1 MKRASVLLSLAA
13 VLGLGWSV
21 RGTDPPSWLCRALDR
36 QPPAV
41 TLVVQEMAPETV
53 SVTVEVEDRCPIATV
68 VVSADGV
75 ILDGA
80 TEAPFEFLLAV
91 PQSPAEICAV
101 ATDAAGNSA
110 RDCAVVKQPA
120 NAYE

>member
-13 VLGLGWSV
+13 ILGLGWSV
-21 RGTDPPSWLCRALDR
+21 RGSDVPSWLCRSLDR
-36 QPPAV
+36 QPPTV
-41 TLVVQEMAPETV
+41 TLLVSEMAPETV
-53 SVTVEVEDRCPIATV
+53 SVTVEVEDRCPISSV

-80 TEAPFEFLLAV
+80 REAPFEFVLAV

-110 RDCAVVKQPA
+110 RECTIVEQPA
-120 NAYE
+120 GVYE